1 MINQVIL
8 VGRIVDEPTVKEV
21 NNKKVSNIT
30 LAIQRPYK
38 NNDGIYETD
47 FIDCS
52 LWNATA
58 ETTAEYCKKGD
69 LVGIKG
75 NLQTSISNNGIKN
88 FNVNVDRITFLASK
102 KKTDDIEQEKDIK
115 I

>member
-1 MINQVIL
+1 MNQVIL
-8 VGRIVDEPTVKEV
+8 VGRIVDDPKLKEV
-21 NNKKVSNIT
+21 NDKKITNIT

-38 NNDGIYETD
+38 NSAGEYEAD

-52 LWNATA
+52 IWNGIA

-75 NLQTSISNNGIKN
+75 NIQTSISNNGMKN
-88 FNVNVDRITFLASK
+88 FNVNVERITFLASK
-102 KKTDDIEQEKDIK
+102 KKTDEIEQEKDIK

>member
-1 MINQVIL
+1 MNQIIL
-8 VGRIVDEPTVKEV
+8 VGRIVDDPTVKEV

-30 LAIQRPYK
+30 LAVPRQYK
-38 NNDGIYETD
+38 NNVGEYETD

-52 LWNATA
+52 LWNNTA

-75 NLQTSISNNGIKN
+75 SLQTSISNNGIKS

-102 KKTDDIEQEKDIK
+102 KKTDDIEQEKKLDM
-115 I
+115 